1 MRQAKRFEN
10 GSTGVEGQTWKAD
23 GGGSE
28 GKKGRD
34 GGGVGGRREVVVG
47 RWHSLEHRVRK
58 HWCKKHVESDWP
70 AESVDR
76 GEASRWN

>member
-1 MRQAKRFEN
+1 M
-10 GSTGVEGQTWKAD
+10 EGQTWKAD

-34 GGGVGGRREVVVG
+34 GVRGGGRREVVVG

-58 HWCKKHVESDWP
+58 H
-70 AESVDR
+70 
-76 GEASRWN
+76 